1 MPRHE
6 QPTVRMQP
14 LERANHRRCAGAGNC
29 AVANT
34 ALRQVYRGSRQ
45 GVTMACSVDSA
56 LVLFTPPL
64 TTYY

>member
-14 LERANHRRCAGAGNC
+14 LERANRRRCAGAGNC

-34 ALRQVYRGSRQ
+34 ALRQMYRGSRQ

-56 LVLFTPPL
+56 LVLCTPPL